1 MIALD
6 KQAHLLVGALIALAL
21 GYVLPAW
28 IGFVVASVVGL
39 LKEVYD
45 YYHPKTHTCDGLDY
59 LATAGG
65 GLAGALF
72 VLAAGMHKV

>member
-6 KQAHLLVGALIALAL
+6 KIAHLLVGAVIALAL

-28 IGFVVASVVGL
+28 IGFVVAAVIGL

-45 YYHPKTHTCDGLDY
+45 YYHPKTHTCDGMDF

-65 GLAGALF
+65 GLAA
-72 VLAAGMHKV
+72 VLYVIKAGN